1 MSIYSSH
8 VDWHCHFFP
17 AAFFLPNVMSLS
29 PSLFVV
35 HRSDSHWSDHNKAIF
50 HSFLML
56 PLCHF
61 QCTHSYPSLDET
73 RKMDTLVHLYW
84 YNRMPV
90 WVIYEGQTGIC
101 FLRFVGSERSKV
113 QELPSAWT
121 LLKEEGQK
129 RHILLSHPRVAETQT
144 NANLFCGL
152 HTSTEILPSNMATV
166 GSIFNTQVR
175 GHT

>member
-1 MSIYSSH
+1 
-8 VDWHCHFFP
+8 
-17 AAFFLPNVMSLS
+17 
-29 PSLFVV
+29 
-35 HRSDSHWSDHNKAIF
+35 
-50 HSFLML
+50 ML
-56 PLCHF
+56 
-61 QCTHSYPSLDET
+61 
-73 RKMDTLVHLYW
+73 
-84 YNRMPV
+84 V

-101 FLRFVGSERSKV
+101 FLRLVGSERSKV
-113 QELPSAWT
+113 QKLPSAWT

-144 NANLFCGL
+144 KANLFCGL